1 MEEELTTREKFTQ
14 KANEMREKY
23 ADVINDL
30 AVKHNVD
37 VGIGF
42 EMLKAIA
49 RAKVLGVDPMYVTEV
64 EFDIEELAKDYTTLL
79 ALSQAL

>member
-1 MEEELTTREKFTQ
+1 MEASEIREQIAELSKEI
-14 KANEMREKY
+14 REKY

-42 EMLKAIA
+42 EMLKATA
-49 RAKVLGVDPMYVTEV
+49 RAKLLGLEPMYETEV
-64 EFDIEELAKDYTTLL
+64 EFDIEELVKDYSKLL
-79 ALSQAL
+79 ALSEQL

>member
-1 MEEELTTREKFTQ
+1 MEASEIREQFTEL
-14 KANEMREKY
+14 ANEMREKY

-49 RAKVLGVDPMYVTEV
+49 RAKVLGLEPMYETEV
-64 EFDIEELAKDYTTLL
+64 EFEIEELVKDYSKLL
-79 ALSQAL
+79 ALSEQL